1 MQEAIDRISMRRRKF
16 VIGALGIAVSGLAP
30 AAYAATWPD
39 RPIKLVV
46 GFAPGGTAD
55 GSARILANELHH
67 RLGQAV
73 LVDNRPGVSGIVGTQ
88 LVANAPPD
96 GYTLTVGTINTHA
109 VNQYFYKNLGYDP
122 VKQFVPVA
130 LLGVTANVLVVPAG
144 SRFTSVQDVIA
155 EARANPGKLNYGTSG
170 MGTSQ
175 NLAGELFQVMG
186 NLKLTQV
193 PYKGGSS
200 ALSDLLGGSIDMIFE
215 TETAARELVA
225 AGKLRALCVTSN
237 SPSPNLPGIPPLA
250 SLPGFEG
257 FETQSWTGLFA
268 PHGTPPEIVARMS
281 EAARKAMGAPGA
293 REQLLLSAMFPDFE
307 SHDAFSRRVHDDS
320 IFFRDVI
327 RKEHIQAD
335 T

>member
-268 PHGTPPEIVARMS
+268 PHGTPPEIVGRLGRDTVAVMAMPQVQKSMASNGMKTIGTGPAEFARFQAQ
-281 EAARKAMGAPGA
+281 EIAKWGDIVRRARIEP
-293 REQLLLSAMFPDFE
+293 Q
-307 SHDAFSRRVHDDS
+307 
-320 IFFRDVI
+320 
-327 RKEHIQAD
+327 
-335 T
+335 